1 MISVADMQKPSH
13 KRTITPADVQAAKRL
28 KAIWLAIP
36 RQERPTQQQLADAWD
51 GPGDANQSLISQYM
65 NGLIALNYRATLFF
79 ARQLGCS
86 DTDIRSDLPEQ
97 RGAAL
102 QPGDGDWADIS
113 GYAQAIGLGGGPEA
127 QEYAETHKLKFRAES
142 LARKRLR
149 PNALAVMYGK
159 GDSMEPRIHSG
170 DAILFDTSDTNPRD
184 GQMYVIMVDGG
195 GAAKEYHVK
204 RCEVIDDLVFF
215 KADNPRGDHNWRKP
229 KRLDNPRHP
238 IQVIGRVRWIGS
250 WEG

>member
-1 MISVADMQKPSH
+1 MNTIGGRVRLEREARGIGRAELAKMTGIGYSTLSELERGGMQTSTKLH
-13 KRTITPADVQAAKRL
+13 VI
-28 KAIWLAIP
+28 
-36 RQERPTQQQLADAWD
+36 ADALGVSVRWLETGK
-51 GPGDANQSLISQYM
+51 GPKA
-65 NGLIALNYRATLFF
+65 A
-79 ARQLGCS
+79 
-86 DTDIRSDLPEQ
+86 
-97 RGAAL
+97 GAAA
-102 QPGDGDWADIS
+102 GSDDSDWADIS

-238 IQVIGRVRWIGS
+238 IQVVGRVRWIGS

>member
-1 MISVADMQKPSH
+1 MNTIGSRVRLEREARGIGRADLAKMTGIGYSTISELERGGMQTSTKLHIIAEALGVSV
-13 KRTITPADVQAAKRL
+13 R
-28 KAIWLAIP
+28 WLETGKGP
-36 RQERPTQQQLADAWD
+36 KSADA
-51 GPGDANQSLISQYM
+51 QSASED
-65 NGLIALNYRATLFF
+65 
-79 ARQLGCS
+79 S
-86 DTDIRSDLPEQ
+86 
-97 RGAAL
+97 
-102 QPGDGDWADIS
+102 DWADIN

-149 PNALAVMYGK
+149 PNSLAVMYGK

-229 KRLDNPRHP
+229 KRLDSPKHP

>member
-1 MISVADMQKPSH
+1 MLAAMNTVGDRIKEARKLRGMSRPELAEAARVKYPTLAGIENND
-13 KRTITPADVQAAKRL
+13 QAGT
-28 KAIWLAIP
+28 
-36 RQERPTQQQLADAWD
+36 TQL
-51 GPGDANQSLISQYM
+51 P
-65 NGLIALNYRATLFF
+65 LIAEA
-79 ARQLGCS
+79 LGVS
-86 DTDIRSDLPEQ
+86 PKWLQTG
-97 RGAAL
+97 RGPMEAGSASN
-102 QPGDGDWADIS
+102 DDSDWADIA

-127 QEYAETHKLKFRAES
+127 QEYAETHRLKFRAES

-149 PNALAVMYGK
+149 PSNLAVMYGK

-184 GQMYVIMVDGG
+184 GQMYVVMVDGG

-229 KRLDNPRHP
+229 KRLDSPRHP
-238 IQVIGRVRWIGS
+238 IQIIGRVRWIGS

>member
-1 MISVADMQKPSH
+1 M
-13 KRTITPADVQAAKRL
+13 
-28 KAIWLAIP
+28 LAPMNTVGDRIKEA
-36 RQERPTQQQLADAWD
+36 RKLRGMSRPQLAEVARVKYPTLAGIENNDQAGTTQLPQIAEALGVSPKWLQTGR
-51 GPGDANQSLISQYM
+51 GPMEG
-65 NGLIALNYRATLFF
+65 T
-79 ARQLGCS
+79 
-86 DTDIRSDLPEQ
+86 
-97 RGAAL
+97 AASN
-102 QPGDGDWADIS
+102 DDSDWADIS

-170 DAILFDTSDTNPRD
+170 DAILFDTSDTTPRD
-184 GQMYVIMVDGG
+184 GQLYVVMVDGG

-229 KRLDNPRHP
+229 KRLDSPRHP
-238 IQVIGRVRWIGS
+238 IQIIGRVRWIGS

>member
-1 MISVADMQKPSH
+1 MTRQRHSVTAFRSNVNMETIGSRIRAEREAQGVSRAELARSAGIAPS
-13 KRTITPADVQAAKRL
+13 
-28 KAIWLAIP
+28 
-36 RQERPTQQQLADAWD
+36 
-51 GPGDANQSLISQYM
+51 
-65 NGLIALNYRATLFF
+65 TL
-79 ARQLGCS
+79 
-86 DTDIRSDLPEQ
+86 SDLELGLSKSTTALHKIARRLGLRPEWLETG
-97 RGAAL
+97 RGSKDPASD
-102 QPGDGDWADIS
+102 PSESDWADID

-170 DAILFDTSDTNPRD
+170 DAILFDTSDTTPRD
-184 GQMYVIMVDGG
+184 GQMYVVMVDGG

-229 KRLDNPRHP
+229 KRLDSPKHP

>member
-1 MISVADMQKPSH
+1 MNTIGSRVRLEREAKGISRADLAKTTGIGYSTISELERGGMQTSTKLH
-13 KRTITPADVQAAKRL
+13 VI
-28 KAIWLAIP
+28 
-36 RQERPTQQQLADAWD
+36 ADALGVTVRWLETGK
-51 GPGDANQSLISQYM
+51 GPKTADAPPV
-65 NGLIALNYRATLFF
+65 T
-79 ARQLGCS
+79 
-86 DTDIRSDLPEQ
+86 E
-97 RGAAL
+97 
-102 QPGDGDWADIS
+102 DGDWADIS

-170 DAILFDTSDTNPRD
+170 DAILFDTSDTIPRD

-229 KRLDNPRHP
+229 KRLDSPRHP
-238 IQVIGRVRWIGS
+238 IQIIGRVRWIGS